1 MIRFVFPLWHIYIQQ
16 ICALMIK
23 DLCIHIQGWHY
34 CIACY
39 VGDPGIVLF
48 TGIDARNRAI
58 IFNTHQNDPSVG
70 IGEGYHF
77 PGHHFGISSGAF
89 EFDSGVFALREYV
102 GDGDQGDYF
111 IVDVL
116 LAIAG
121 FKNFPVIL

>member
-1 MIRFVFPLWHIYIQQ
+1 
-16 ICALMIK
+16 
-23 DLCIHIQGWHY
+23 
-34 CIACY
+34 
-39 VGDPGIVLF
+39 LF
-48 TGIDARNRAI
+48 TGINARNRAI
-58 IFNTHQNDPSVG
+58 IFNTHQNDTSIG

-89 EFDSGVFALREYV
+89 EFDSGVFALREDV
-102 GDGDQGDYF
+102 GDGDQGIYN